1 MSRRG
6 AEGVAREKTRVTLA
20 SSASRNRLQ
29 VPPDDDQRLHRI
41 ESIKQRYIALL
52 SRYLRDR
59 GEEVLL
65 DVYRLGRE
73 AIVNEMGL
81 LGVAELHHEALR
93 DALSGSSKEEVRAEH
108 YGLAGVVLSEFLSAH
123 EMTSRGYREASTAMR
138 HLNEMLEDEVR
149 RIAHAIHDG
158 AGQYLACV
166 HISLYSIA
174 KHTSEEGKKEI
185 KHAHELL
192 EELEKD
198 LRRISHELRPRVLE
212 NSGLGGAIDFL
223 VDNVTKR
230 TGLAIHIDNKLKQR
244 PAPVVET
251 ALYRCVQ
258 EMLNNIVKHARA
270 NNAWISLEDLG
281 DQVRCEVRDDGVGF
295 DASEVVVR
303 DGGHQLGFLGIQERL
318 AVLGGSVEVESQR
331 GKGVRIVITIPA

>member
-1 MSRRG
+1 MNRRTTEG
-6 AEGVAREKTRVTLA
+6 AAREKTRVTLA
-20 SSASRNRLQ
+20 SSSSRNRLQ
-29 VPPDDDQRLHRI
+29 IPPEDEQRLGRI
-41 ESIKQRYIALL
+41 DSIKQRYIALL
-52 SRYLRDR
+52 RRYLRER
-59 GEEVLL
+59 REEVLL

-81 LGVAELHHEALR
+81 LGVAELHHEALQ
-93 DALSGSSKEEVRAEH
+93 DARADDAIDELQQEH
-108 YGLAGVVLSEFLSAH
+108 YELAGVVLAEFLSAH
-123 EMTSRGYREASTAMR
+123 EMTNRGYREASTAMR

-174 KHTSEEGKKEI
+174 KHTSEEGKEEI
-185 KHAHELL
+185 RHAHELL

-198 LRRISHELRPRVLE
+198 LRRVSHELRPRVLE
-212 NSGLGGAIDFL
+212 NSGLSGAIDFL

-230 TGLAIHIDNKLKQR
+230 TGLKIHVDNKLSQR
-244 PAPVVET
+244 PAVVVET

-258 EMLNNIVKHARA
+258 EMLNNVVKHARA
-270 NNAWISLEDLG
+270 NNVWISLEDSNG
-281 DQVRCEVRDDGVGF
+281 EVRCEVRDDGVGF

-331 GKGVRIVITIPA
+331 GKGVRIVITVPA